1 MKVAGFGEILLRLST
16 KKGILISNANE
27 FNINYGGGEANALI
41 SLSRFGIKTRAITK
55 VSNDSIGDAIIR
67 YLNENSVDTSF
78 VTRGSKRTPIY
89 FLEAGSGN
97 RSSKV
102 IYDRKDS
109 NFSSIT
115 EEDINIEEVLKDID
129 IFHFSG
135 VTLAISEEVRKLVL
149 KIIRYCNK
157 NNILVSYDSNYRA
170 KMWTLESARIATKEI
185 LPYVNILSAGILDA
199 ENILNMGCDLSDEYE
214 KLNYYYKEISKIR
227 KMPGVMENI
236 LSNKDEEEELI
247 KEKII
252 NRGKNQYWYVAEEN
266 GKVIGLGILMNHGNL
281 RKKHV
286 GVITLMVNSDYQNK
300 GVGSLLMDKL
310 INLSESLNIIRLEL
324 CVFRDNYKAIN
335 LYKKFG
341 FKEEGI
347 KVKSAL
353 KNGEYIDEIM
363 MVRISL

>member
-1 MKVAGFGEILLRLST
+1 MNLNIRDIEI
-16 KKGILISNANE
+16 
-27 FNINYGGGEANALI
+27 
-41 SLSRFGIKTRAITK
+41 
-55 VSNDSIGDAIIR
+55 
-67 YLNENSVDTSF
+67 
-78 VTRGSKRTPIY
+78 
-89 FLEAGSGN
+89 
-97 RSSKV
+97 
-102 IYDRKDS
+102 
-109 NFSSIT
+109 
-115 EEDINIEEVLKDID
+115 ED
-129 IFHFSG
+129 
-135 VTLAISEEVRKLVL
+135 
-149 KIIRYCNK
+149 
-157 NNILVSYDSNYRA
+157 
-170 KMWTLESARIATKEI
+170 
-185 LPYVNILSAGILDA
+185 
-199 ENILNMGCDLSDEYE
+199 
-214 KLNYYYKEISKIR
+214 YKEISKIR

-236 LSNKDEEEELI
+236 LSNNDEEEESI

-252 NRGKNQYWYVAEEN
+252 NMGKNQYWYVAEEN

-363 MVRISL
+363 MARINL

>member
-1 MKVAGFGEILLRLST
+1 MS
-16 KKGILISNANE
+16 
-27 FNINYGGGEANALI
+27 
-41 SLSRFGIKTRAITK
+41 
-55 VSNDSIGDAIIR
+55 
-67 YLNENSVDTSF
+67 
-78 VTRGSKRTPIY
+78 
-89 FLEAGSGN
+89 
-97 RSSKV
+97 
-102 IYDRKDS
+102 
-109 NFSSIT
+109 
-115 EEDINIEEVLKDID
+115 
-129 IFHFSG
+129 
-135 VTLAISEEVRKLVL
+135 L
-149 KIIRYCNK
+149 KIRDIK
-157 NNILVSYDSNYRA
+157 IED
-170 KMWTLESARIATKEI
+170 
-185 LPYVNILSAGILDA
+185 
-199 ENILNMGCDLSDEYE
+199 
-214 KLNYYYKEISKIR
+214 YKEISKIR

-236 LSNKDEEEELI
+236 LSNKDEEEESI

-252 NRGKNQYWYVAEEN
+252 NMGKNQYWYVAEEN

-353 KNGEYIDEIM
+353 KNGEYADEIM
-363 MVRISL
+363 MARISL

>member
-1 MKVAGFGEILLRLST
+1 M
-16 KKGILISNANE
+16 
-27 FNINYGGGEANALI
+27 
-41 SLSRFGIKTRAITK
+41 SLSIRDIKI
-55 VSNDSIGDAIIR
+55 
-67 YLNENSVDTSF
+67 
-78 VTRGSKRTPIY
+78 
-89 FLEAGSGN
+89 
-97 RSSKV
+97 
-102 IYDRKDS
+102 
-109 NFSSIT
+109 
-115 EEDINIEEVLKDID
+115 ED
-129 IFHFSG
+129 
-135 VTLAISEEVRKLVL
+135 
-149 KIIRYCNK
+149 
-157 NNILVSYDSNYRA
+157 
-170 KMWTLESARIATKEI
+170 
-185 LPYVNILSAGILDA
+185 
-199 ENILNMGCDLSDEYE
+199 
-214 KLNYYYKEISKIR
+214 YKEISKIR

-266 GKVIGLGILMNHGNL
+266 GKVIGLGILINHGNL

-353 KNGEYIDEIM
+353 KNGEYIDEVM
-363 MVRISL
+363 MARIIL

>member
-1 MKVAGFGEILLRLST
+1 MSLR
-16 KKGILISNANE
+16 I
-27 FNINYGGGEANALI
+27 
-41 SLSRFGIKTRAITK
+41 RDIKI
-55 VSNDSIGDAIIR
+55 
-67 YLNENSVDTSF
+67 
-78 VTRGSKRTPIY
+78 
-89 FLEAGSGN
+89 
-97 RSSKV
+97 
-102 IYDRKDS
+102 
-109 NFSSIT
+109 
-115 EEDINIEEVLKDID
+115 ED
-129 IFHFSG
+129 
-135 VTLAISEEVRKLVL
+135 
-149 KIIRYCNK
+149 
-157 NNILVSYDSNYRA
+157 
-170 KMWTLESARIATKEI
+170 
-185 LPYVNILSAGILDA
+185 
-199 ENILNMGCDLSDEYE
+199 
-214 KLNYYYKEISKIR
+214 YKEISKIR

-236 LSNKDEEEELI
+236 LSNKDEELI

-281 RKKHV
+281 RRKHV

-363 MVRISL
+363 MARISL

>member
-1 MKVAGFGEILLRLST
+1 M
-16 KKGILISNANE
+16 N
-27 FNINYGGGEANALI
+27 
-41 SLSRFGIKTRAITK
+41 
-55 VSNDSIGDAIIR
+55 
-67 YLNENSVDTSF
+67 
-78 VTRGSKRTPIY
+78 
-89 FLEAGSGN
+89 
-97 RSSKV
+97 
-102 IYDRKDS
+102 
-109 NFSSIT
+109 
-115 EEDINIEEVLKDID
+115 
-129 IFHFSG
+129 
-135 VTLAISEEVRKLVL
+135 L
-149 KIIRYCNK
+149 KIRDIK
-157 NNILVSYDSNYRA
+157 IED
-170 KMWTLESARIATKEI
+170 
-185 LPYVNILSAGILDA
+185 
-199 ENILNMGCDLSDEYE
+199 
-214 KLNYYYKEISKIR
+214 YKEISKIR

-252 NRGKNQYWYVAEEN
+252 NRGKNQYWYVVEED

-286 GVITLMVNSDYQNK
+286 GVITLMVNSNYQNK

-353 KNGEYIDEIM
+353 KNGEYIDEVM
-363 MVRISL
+363 MARIIL

>member
-1 MKVAGFGEILLRLST
+1 MSLR
-16 KKGILISNANE
+16 I
-27 FNINYGGGEANALI
+27 
-41 SLSRFGIKTRAITK
+41 RDIKI
-55 VSNDSIGDAIIR
+55 
-67 YLNENSVDTSF
+67 
-78 VTRGSKRTPIY
+78 
-89 FLEAGSGN
+89 
-97 RSSKV
+97 
-102 IYDRKDS
+102 
-109 NFSSIT
+109 
-115 EEDINIEEVLKDID
+115 ED
-129 IFHFSG
+129 
-135 VTLAISEEVRKLVL
+135 
-149 KIIRYCNK
+149 
-157 NNILVSYDSNYRA
+157 
-170 KMWTLESARIATKEI
+170 
-185 LPYVNILSAGILDA
+185 
-199 ENILNMGCDLSDEYE
+199 
-214 KLNYYYKEISKIR
+214 YKEISKIR

-363 MVRISL
+363 IARISL

>member
-1 MKVAGFGEILLRLST
+1 MSLR
-16 KKGILISNANE
+16 I
-27 FNINYGGGEANALI
+27 
-41 SLSRFGIKTRAITK
+41 RDIKI
-55 VSNDSIGDAIIR
+55 
-67 YLNENSVDTSF
+67 
-78 VTRGSKRTPIY
+78 
-89 FLEAGSGN
+89 
-97 RSSKV
+97 
-102 IYDRKDS
+102 
-109 NFSSIT
+109 
-115 EEDINIEEVLKDID
+115 ED
-129 IFHFSG
+129 
-135 VTLAISEEVRKLVL
+135 
-149 KIIRYCNK
+149 
-157 NNILVSYDSNYRA
+157 
-170 KMWTLESARIATKEI
+170 
-185 LPYVNILSAGILDA
+185 
-199 ENILNMGCDLSDEYE
+199 
-214 KLNYYYKEISKIR
+214 YKEISKIR

-286 GVITLMVNSDYQNK
+286 GVITLMVNSDNQNK
-300 GVGSLLMDKL
+300 GVGSILMDKL

-353 KNGEYIDEIM
+353 KNGEYADEIM
-363 MVRISL
+363 MARISLYI

>member
-1 MKVAGFGEILLRLST
+1 MSLR
-16 KKGILISNANE
+16 I
-27 FNINYGGGEANALI
+27 
-41 SLSRFGIKTRAITK
+41 RDIKI
-55 VSNDSIGDAIIR
+55 
-67 YLNENSVDTSF
+67 
-78 VTRGSKRTPIY
+78 
-89 FLEAGSGN
+89 
-97 RSSKV
+97 
-102 IYDRKDS
+102 
-109 NFSSIT
+109 
-115 EEDINIEEVLKDID
+115 ED
-129 IFHFSG
+129 
-135 VTLAISEEVRKLVL
+135 
-149 KIIRYCNK
+149 
-157 NNILVSYDSNYRA
+157 
-170 KMWTLESARIATKEI
+170 
-185 LPYVNILSAGILDA
+185 
-199 ENILNMGCDLSDEYE
+199 
-214 KLNYYYKEISKIR
+214 YKEISKIR

-236 LSNKDEEEELI
+236 LSNKDEEEESI

-363 MVRISL
+363 MARINL

>member
-1 MKVAGFGEILLRLST
+1 MSLR
-16 KKGILISNANE
+16 I
-27 FNINYGGGEANALI
+27 
-41 SLSRFGIKTRAITK
+41 RDIKI
-55 VSNDSIGDAIIR
+55 
-67 YLNENSVDTSF
+67 
-78 VTRGSKRTPIY
+78 
-89 FLEAGSGN
+89 
-97 RSSKV
+97 
-102 IYDRKDS
+102 
-109 NFSSIT
+109 
-115 EEDINIEEVLKDID
+115 ED
-129 IFHFSG
+129 
-135 VTLAISEEVRKLVL
+135 
-149 KIIRYCNK
+149 
-157 NNILVSYDSNYRA
+157 
-170 KMWTLESARIATKEI
+170 
-185 LPYVNILSAGILDA
+185 
-199 ENILNMGCDLSDEYE
+199 
-214 KLNYYYKEISKIR
+214 YKEISKIR

-266 GKVIGLGILMNHGNL
+266 GKVIGLGILMNHGTL

-300 GVGSLLMDKL
+300 GIGSLLMDKL

-363 MVRISL
+363 MARISL

>member
-1 MKVAGFGEILLRLST
+1 MSLR
-16 KKGILISNANE
+16 I
-27 FNINYGGGEANALI
+27 
-41 SLSRFGIKTRAITK
+41 RDIKI
-55 VSNDSIGDAIIR
+55 
-67 YLNENSVDTSF
+67 
-78 VTRGSKRTPIY
+78 
-89 FLEAGSGN
+89 
-97 RSSKV
+97 
-102 IYDRKDS
+102 
-109 NFSSIT
+109 
-115 EEDINIEEVLKDID
+115 ED
-129 IFHFSG
+129 
-135 VTLAISEEVRKLVL
+135 
-149 KIIRYCNK
+149 
-157 NNILVSYDSNYRA
+157 
-170 KMWTLESARIATKEI
+170 
-185 LPYVNILSAGILDA
+185 
-199 ENILNMGCDLSDEYE
+199 
-214 KLNYYYKEISKIR
+214 YKEISKIR

-300 GVGSLLMDKL
+300 GIGSLLMDKL

-324 CVFRDNYKAIN
+324 CVFRNNYKAIN

-353 KNGEYIDEIM
+353 KNGEYADEIM
-363 MVRISL
+363 MARISL

>member
-1 MKVAGFGEILLRLST
+1 MSLR
-16 KKGILISNANE
+16 I
-27 FNINYGGGEANALI
+27 
-41 SLSRFGIKTRAITK
+41 RDIKI
-55 VSNDSIGDAIIR
+55 
-67 YLNENSVDTSF
+67 
-78 VTRGSKRTPIY
+78 
-89 FLEAGSGN
+89 
-97 RSSKV
+97 
-102 IYDRKDS
+102 
-109 NFSSIT
+109 
-115 EEDINIEEVLKDID
+115 ED
-129 IFHFSG
+129 
-135 VTLAISEEVRKLVL
+135 
-149 KIIRYCNK
+149 
-157 NNILVSYDSNYRA
+157 
-170 KMWTLESARIATKEI
+170 
-185 LPYVNILSAGILDA
+185 
-199 ENILNMGCDLSDEYE
+199 
-214 KLNYYYKEISKIR
+214 YKEISKIR

-281 RKKHV
+281 RRKHV

-363 MVRISL
+363 MARISL

>member
-1 MKVAGFGEILLRLST
+1 MS
-16 KKGILISNANE
+16 
-27 FNINYGGGEANALI
+27 
-41 SLSRFGIKTRAITK
+41 
-55 VSNDSIGDAIIR
+55 
-67 YLNENSVDTSF
+67 
-78 VTRGSKRTPIY
+78 
-89 FLEAGSGN
+89 
-97 RSSKV
+97 
-102 IYDRKDS
+102 
-109 NFSSIT
+109 
-115 EEDINIEEVLKDID
+115 
-129 IFHFSG
+129 
-135 VTLAISEEVRKLVL
+135 L
-149 KIIRYCNK
+149 KIRDIK
-157 NNILVSYDSNYRA
+157 IED
-170 KMWTLESARIATKEI
+170 
-185 LPYVNILSAGILDA
+185 
-199 ENILNMGCDLSDEYE
+199 
-214 KLNYYYKEISKIR
+214 YKEISKIR

-300 GVGSLLMDKL
+300 GIGSLLMDKL

-363 MVRISL
+363 MARISL

>member
-1 MKVAGFGEILLRLST
+1 M
-16 KKGILISNANE
+16 N
-27 FNINYGGGEANALI
+27 
-41 SLSRFGIKTRAITK
+41 
-55 VSNDSIGDAIIR
+55 
-67 YLNENSVDTSF
+67 
-78 VTRGSKRTPIY
+78 
-89 FLEAGSGN
+89 
-97 RSSKV
+97 
-102 IYDRKDS
+102 
-109 NFSSIT
+109 
-115 EEDINIEEVLKDID
+115 
-129 IFHFSG
+129 
-135 VTLAISEEVRKLVL
+135 L
-149 KIIRYCNK
+149 KIRDIK
-157 NNILVSYDSNYRA
+157 IED
-170 KMWTLESARIATKEI
+170 
-185 LPYVNILSAGILDA
+185 
-199 ENILNMGCDLSDEYE
+199 
-214 KLNYYYKEISKIR
+214 YKEISKIR

-252 NRGKNQYWYVAEEN
+252 NRGKNQYWYIAEED

-363 MVRISL
+363 MARINL

>member
-1 MKVAGFGEILLRLST
+1 MSLR
-16 KKGILISNANE
+16 
-27 FNINYGGGEANALI
+27 
-41 SLSRFGIKTRAITK
+41 
-55 VSNDSIGDAIIR
+55 IR
-67 YLNENSVDTSF
+67 
-78 VTRGSKRTPIY
+78 
-89 FLEAGSGN
+89 
-97 RSSKV
+97 
-102 IYDRKDS
+102 
-109 NFSSIT
+109 
-115 EEDINIEEVLKDID
+115 DINIED
-129 IFHFSG
+129 
-135 VTLAISEEVRKLVL
+135 
-149 KIIRYCNK
+149 
-157 NNILVSYDSNYRA
+157 
-170 KMWTLESARIATKEI
+170 
-185 LPYVNILSAGILDA
+185 
-199 ENILNMGCDLSDEYE
+199 
-214 KLNYYYKEISKIR
+214 YKEISKIR

-286 GVITLMVNSDYQNK
+286 GVITLMINSDYQNK

-353 KNGEYIDEIM
+353 KNGEYIDEVM
-363 MVRISL
+363 MARISL

>member
-1 MKVAGFGEILLRLST
+1 M
-16 KKGILISNANE
+16 N
-27 FNINYGGGEANALI
+27 
-41 SLSRFGIKTRAITK
+41 
-55 VSNDSIGDAIIR
+55 
-67 YLNENSVDTSF
+67 
-78 VTRGSKRTPIY
+78 
-89 FLEAGSGN
+89 
-97 RSSKV
+97 
-102 IYDRKDS
+102 
-109 NFSSIT
+109 
-115 EEDINIEEVLKDID
+115 
-129 IFHFSG
+129 
-135 VTLAISEEVRKLVL
+135 L
-149 KIIRYCNK
+149 KIRDI
-157 NNILVSYDSNYRA
+157 
-170 KMWTLESARIATKEI
+170 EI
-185 LPYVNILSAGILDA
+185 ED
-199 ENILNMGCDLSDEYE
+199 
-214 KLNYYYKEISKIR
+214 YKEISKIR

-236 LSNKDEEEELI
+236 LSNKDEEEESI
-247 KEKII
+247 KEKTI

-363 MVRISL
+363 MARINL

>member
-1 MKVAGFGEILLRLST
+1 MSLR
-16 KKGILISNANE
+16 I
-27 FNINYGGGEANALI
+27 
-41 SLSRFGIKTRAITK
+41 RDIKI
-55 VSNDSIGDAIIR
+55 
-67 YLNENSVDTSF
+67 
-78 VTRGSKRTPIY
+78 
-89 FLEAGSGN
+89 
-97 RSSKV
+97 
-102 IYDRKDS
+102 
-109 NFSSIT
+109 
-115 EEDINIEEVLKDID
+115 ED
-129 IFHFSG
+129 
-135 VTLAISEEVRKLVL
+135 
-149 KIIRYCNK
+149 
-157 NNILVSYDSNYRA
+157 
-170 KMWTLESARIATKEI
+170 
-185 LPYVNILSAGILDA
+185 
-199 ENILNMGCDLSDEYE
+199 
-214 KLNYYYKEISKIR
+214 YKEISKIR

-363 MVRISL
+363 MARINL

>member
-1 MKVAGFGEILLRLST
+1 MSLR
-16 KKGILISNANE
+16 I
-27 FNINYGGGEANALI
+27 
-41 SLSRFGIKTRAITK
+41 RDIKI
-55 VSNDSIGDAIIR
+55 
-67 YLNENSVDTSF
+67 
-78 VTRGSKRTPIY
+78 
-89 FLEAGSGN
+89 
-97 RSSKV
+97 
-102 IYDRKDS
+102 
-109 NFSSIT
+109 
-115 EEDINIEEVLKDID
+115 ED
-129 IFHFSG
+129 
-135 VTLAISEEVRKLVL
+135 
-149 KIIRYCNK
+149 
-157 NNILVSYDSNYRA
+157 
-170 KMWTLESARIATKEI
+170 
-185 LPYVNILSAGILDA
+185 
-199 ENILNMGCDLSDEYE
+199 
-214 KLNYYYKEISKIR
+214 YKEISKIR

-353 KNGEYIDEIM
+353 KNGEYADEIM
-363 MVRISL
+363 MARISL

>member
-1 MKVAGFGEILLRLST
+1 M
-16 KKGILISNANE
+16 N
-27 FNINYGGGEANALI
+27 
-41 SLSRFGIKTRAITK
+41 
-55 VSNDSIGDAIIR
+55 
-67 YLNENSVDTSF
+67 
-78 VTRGSKRTPIY
+78 
-89 FLEAGSGN
+89 
-97 RSSKV
+97 
-102 IYDRKDS
+102 
-109 NFSSIT
+109 
-115 EEDINIEEVLKDID
+115 
-129 IFHFSG
+129 
-135 VTLAISEEVRKLVL
+135 L
-149 KIIRYCNK
+149 KIRDIK
-157 NNILVSYDSNYRA
+157 IED
-170 KMWTLESARIATKEI
+170 
-185 LPYVNILSAGILDA
+185 
-199 ENILNMGCDLSDEYE
+199 
-214 KLNYYYKEISKIR
+214 YKEISKIR

-252 NRGKNQYWYVAEEN
+252 NRGKNQYWYVVEED

-310 INLSESLNIIRLEL
+310 INLSESLNITRLEL

-353 KNGEYIDEIM
+353 KNGEYIDEVM
-363 MVRISL
+363 MARIIL

>member
-1 MKVAGFGEILLRLST
+1 MNLMIRDIEI
-16 KKGILISNANE
+16 
-27 FNINYGGGEANALI
+27 
-41 SLSRFGIKTRAITK
+41 
-55 VSNDSIGDAIIR
+55 
-67 YLNENSVDTSF
+67 
-78 VTRGSKRTPIY
+78 
-89 FLEAGSGN
+89 
-97 RSSKV
+97 
-102 IYDRKDS
+102 
-109 NFSSIT
+109 
-115 EEDINIEEVLKDID
+115 ED
-129 IFHFSG
+129 
-135 VTLAISEEVRKLVL
+135 
-149 KIIRYCNK
+149 
-157 NNILVSYDSNYRA
+157 
-170 KMWTLESARIATKEI
+170 
-185 LPYVNILSAGILDA
+185 
-199 ENILNMGCDLSDEYE
+199 
-214 KLNYYYKEISKIR
+214 YKEISKIR

-236 LSNKDEEEELI
+236 LSNKDEEEESI

-324 CVFRDNYKAIN
+324 CVFRYNYKAIN

-363 MVRISL
+363 MARINL

>member
-1 MKVAGFGEILLRLST
+1 MSLR
-16 KKGILISNANE
+16 I
-27 FNINYGGGEANALI
+27 
-41 SLSRFGIKTRAITK
+41 RDIKI
-55 VSNDSIGDAIIR
+55 
-67 YLNENSVDTSF
+67 
-78 VTRGSKRTPIY
+78 
-89 FLEAGSGN
+89 
-97 RSSKV
+97 
-102 IYDRKDS
+102 
-109 NFSSIT
+109 
-115 EEDINIEEVLKDID
+115 ED
-129 IFHFSG
+129 
-135 VTLAISEEVRKLVL
+135 
-149 KIIRYCNK
+149 
-157 NNILVSYDSNYRA
+157 
-170 KMWTLESARIATKEI
+170 
-185 LPYVNILSAGILDA
+185 
-199 ENILNMGCDLSDEYE
+199 
-214 KLNYYYKEISKIR
+214 YKEISKIR

-353 KNGEYIDEIM
+353 KNGEYADEIM
-363 MVRISL
+363 MARINL

>member
-1 MKVAGFGEILLRLST
+1 MNL
-16 KKGILISNANE
+16 
-27 FNINYGGGEANALI
+27 NI
-41 SLSRFGIKTRAITK
+41 RDIKI
-55 VSNDSIGDAIIR
+55 
-67 YLNENSVDTSF
+67 
-78 VTRGSKRTPIY
+78 
-89 FLEAGSGN
+89 
-97 RSSKV
+97 
-102 IYDRKDS
+102 
-109 NFSSIT
+109 
-115 EEDINIEEVLKDID
+115 ED
-129 IFHFSG
+129 
-135 VTLAISEEVRKLVL
+135 
-149 KIIRYCNK
+149 
-157 NNILVSYDSNYRA
+157 
-170 KMWTLESARIATKEI
+170 
-185 LPYVNILSAGILDA
+185 
-199 ENILNMGCDLSDEYE
+199 
-214 KLNYYYKEISKIR
+214 YKEISKIR

-310 INLSESLNIIRLEL
+310 INLSESINIIRLEL

-363 MVRISL
+363 MARINL

>member
-1 MKVAGFGEILLRLST
+1 MSLR
-16 KKGILISNANE
+16 I
-27 FNINYGGGEANALI
+27 
-41 SLSRFGIKTRAITK
+41 RDIKI
-55 VSNDSIGDAIIR
+55 
-67 YLNENSVDTSF
+67 
-78 VTRGSKRTPIY
+78 
-89 FLEAGSGN
+89 
-97 RSSKV
+97 
-102 IYDRKDS
+102 
-109 NFSSIT
+109 
-115 EEDINIEEVLKDID
+115 ED
-129 IFHFSG
+129 
-135 VTLAISEEVRKLVL
+135 
-149 KIIRYCNK
+149 
-157 NNILVSYDSNYRA
+157 
-170 KMWTLESARIATKEI
+170 
-185 LPYVNILSAGILDA
+185 
-199 ENILNMGCDLSDEYE
+199 
-214 KLNYYYKEISKIR
+214 YKEISKIR

-300 GVGSLLMDKL
+300 GIGSLLMDKL

-347 KVKSAL
+347 KIKSAL
-353 KNGEYIDEIM
+353 KNGEYADEIIM
-363 MVRISL
+363 ARIRL

>member
-1 MKVAGFGEILLRLST
+1 MSLR
-16 KKGILISNANE
+16 I
-27 FNINYGGGEANALI
+27 
-41 SLSRFGIKTRAITK
+41 RDIKI
-55 VSNDSIGDAIIR
+55 
-67 YLNENSVDTSF
+67 
-78 VTRGSKRTPIY
+78 
-89 FLEAGSGN
+89 
-97 RSSKV
+97 
-102 IYDRKDS
+102 
-109 NFSSIT
+109 
-115 EEDINIEEVLKDID
+115 ED
-129 IFHFSG
+129 
-135 VTLAISEEVRKLVL
+135 
-149 KIIRYCNK
+149 
-157 NNILVSYDSNYRA
+157 
-170 KMWTLESARIATKEI
+170 
-185 LPYVNILSAGILDA
+185 
-199 ENILNMGCDLSDEYE
+199 
-214 KLNYYYKEISKIR
+214 YKEISKIR

-300 GVGSLLMDKL
+300 GIGSLLMDKL

-341 FKEEGI
+341 FKEEAI

-363 MVRISL
+363 MARISL

>member
-1 MKVAGFGEILLRLST
+1 MSLR
-16 KKGILISNANE
+16 I
-27 FNINYGGGEANALI
+27 
-41 SLSRFGIKTRAITK
+41 RDIKI
-55 VSNDSIGDAIIR
+55 
-67 YLNENSVDTSF
+67 
-78 VTRGSKRTPIY
+78 
-89 FLEAGSGN
+89 
-97 RSSKV
+97 
-102 IYDRKDS
+102 
-109 NFSSIT
+109 
-115 EEDINIEEVLKDID
+115 ED
-129 IFHFSG
+129 
-135 VTLAISEEVRKLVL
+135 
-149 KIIRYCNK
+149 
-157 NNILVSYDSNYRA
+157 
-170 KMWTLESARIATKEI
+170 
-185 LPYVNILSAGILDA
+185 
-199 ENILNMGCDLSDEYE
+199 
-214 KLNYYYKEISKIR
+214 YKEISKIR

-335 LYKKFG
+335 LYNKFG

-353 KNGEYIDEIM
+353 KNGEYIDEVM
-363 MVRISL
+363 MARIIL

>member
-1 MKVAGFGEILLRLST
+1 MSLR
-16 KKGILISNANE
+16 I
-27 FNINYGGGEANALI
+27 
-41 SLSRFGIKTRAITK
+41 RDIKI
-55 VSNDSIGDAIIR
+55 
-67 YLNENSVDTSF
+67 
-78 VTRGSKRTPIY
+78 
-89 FLEAGSGN
+89 
-97 RSSKV
+97 
-102 IYDRKDS
+102 
-109 NFSSIT
+109 
-115 EEDINIEEVLKDID
+115 ED
-129 IFHFSG
+129 
-135 VTLAISEEVRKLVL
+135 
-149 KIIRYCNK
+149 
-157 NNILVSYDSNYRA
+157 
-170 KMWTLESARIATKEI
+170 
-185 LPYVNILSAGILDA
+185 
-199 ENILNMGCDLSDEYE
+199 
-214 KLNYYYKEISKIR
+214 YKEISKIR

-281 RKKHV
+281 RRKHV

-353 KNGEYIDEIM
+353 KNGEYADEIM
-363 MVRISL
+363 MARINL